1 MREWQTGVARG
12 VYLKHGL
19 IREIRFAIE
28 TKSAFSKAF
37 VVMTEDNVPHAL
49 RPLVRDMPNHQC
61 TRRHADDPTCDL
73 EAVIHFE
80 FGQAEESYPRTS
92 GEGRAGHESGP
103 PLLIVSADAWGAFG
117 GMP

>member
-1 MREWQTGVARG
+1 
-12 VYLKHGL
+12 
-19 IREIRFAIE
+19 
-28 TKSAFSKAF
+28 
-37 VVMTEDNVPHAL
+37 VPRAL

-103 PLLIVSADAWGAFG
+103 PLLIVSADAWEGRLGACRDTNHRYCELVVRIAWRAVHAL
-117 GMP
+117 